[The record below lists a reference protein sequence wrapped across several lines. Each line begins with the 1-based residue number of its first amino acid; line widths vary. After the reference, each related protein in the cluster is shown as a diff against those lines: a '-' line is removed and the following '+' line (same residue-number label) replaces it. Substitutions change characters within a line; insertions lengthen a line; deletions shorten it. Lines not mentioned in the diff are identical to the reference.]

1 MVILMRSPLGAAP
14 MPVLIA
20 IGIGARMCEAL
31 YSWFSTLSR
40 TRAQPE
46 DLIICTFM
54 PYAL

>member
-1 MVILMRSPLGAAP
+1 LGAAP